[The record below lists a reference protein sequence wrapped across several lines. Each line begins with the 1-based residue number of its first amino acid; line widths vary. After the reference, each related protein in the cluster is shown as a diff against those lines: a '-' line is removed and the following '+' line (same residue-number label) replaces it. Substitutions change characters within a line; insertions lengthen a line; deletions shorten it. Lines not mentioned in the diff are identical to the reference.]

1 MKRRVVEIW
10 EIWRDKQQGDRERKD
25 FRKMYGKKGGER
37 EKKGQAKKGKERKRY
52 KDIWIERNGQRE
64 RGREK
69 GV

>member
-10 EIWRDKQQGDRERKD
+10 EILRDKQQGDRERKD

-37 EKKGQAKKGKERKRY
+37 ERKKAKRKRVRR
-52 KDIWIERNGQRE
+52 ERGIKINGQRE